1 MVMLRLQVLSA
12 VIVLV
17 LTAQV
22 GYALAD
28 GPSAGFGGEKVAQ
41 VSFIDRKLS
50 LIHLSDG
57 TELRAPD
64 QHMLDGLAVG
74 EWVRVDFV
82 SDGARVVLNSIVPAR
97 PDEIPSSVPTSTP
110 GNPSRFHG

>member
-1 MVMLRLQVLSA
+1 MLRLQVLSA
-12 VIVLV
+12 VIWLALV
-17 LTAQV
+17 APV

-28 GPSAGFGGEKVAQ
+28 GPGAGYSGEKVAQ
-41 VSFIDRKLS
+41 VSFIDRKLN

-57 TELRAPD
+57 MELRAPD

-82 SDGARVVLNSIVPAR
+82 SNGDRIVLNSIVPAR
-97 PDEIPSSVPTSTP
+97 PDEIPASAPASTP
-110 GNPSRFHG
+110 GSPSRFHG

>member
-1 MVMLRLQVLSA
+1 MLRLQVMSV
-12 VIVLV
+12 VILLALV
-17 LTAQV
+17 APV

-41 VSFIDRKLS
+41 VSFIDRKLN

-64 QHMLDGLAVG
+64 QHMLDGLTVG

-82 SDGARVVLNSIVPAR
+82 SDGERIVLNNIAPAR
-97 PDEIPSSVPTSTP
+97 PDEIPTSVPVSTP
-110 GNPSRFHG
+110 GSPSHFHG

>member
-1 MVMLRLQVLSA
+1 MVRLQVLLA
-12 VIVLV
+12 VVLIALV
-17 LTAQV
+17 VPV

-28 GPSAGFGGEKVAQ
+28 GPGAGYGGEKVAQ
-41 VSFIDRKLS
+41 VSFIDRKLN

-64 QHMLDGLAVG
+64 QHMLDGLTLG

-82 SDGARVVLNSIVPAR
+82 SDGERIVLNSITPAR
-97 PDEIPSSVPTSTP
+97 PDQIPASVPASTL

>member
-1 MVMLRLQVLSA
+1 MLRLQVLSA
-12 VIVLV
+12 VIL
-17 LTAQV
+17 LALIIPV

-28 GPSAGFGGEKVAQ
+28 GPGAGFGGEKVAQ

-64 QHMLDGLAVG
+64 HHMLDGLVVG

-82 SDGARVVLNSIVPAR
+82 SDGVRMVLNSIVPAR
-97 PDEIPSSVPTSTP
+97 PDEIPTSVPASTP